1 MRRPL
6 IAGNWKM
13 NLGRAEALALTAHV
27 ATGVRRDD
35 VDVAIY
41 PPSIWLTDT
50 TDHLLGS
57 HIIVGAQNCSRYDR
71 GAYTGQLSALQVA
84 EVASSVLLG
93 HSERRQKL
101 DETDSVVRSKVDAAL
116 AAGLMPV
123 LCVGEVASVRNSPGE
138 YVPYVMEQV
147 RASLAGRTF
156 DAITRIVVAYEPV
169 WAIRTG
175 VAATPA
181 DAQEM
186 TEAIRHAI
194 DSIALVQAHWCGFST
209 AGSVTPA
216 NAAELLAQPDVD
228 GVLVGG
234 ASLNAADFLAIVEA
248 VPRAI

>member
-13 NLGRAEALALTAHV
+13 NLGRAEALALTIHV

-35 VDVAIY
+35 IDVAIY
-41 PPSIWLTDT
+41 PPSIWLTDS
-50 TDHLLGS
+50 TDHVTGS
-57 HIIVGAQNCSRYDR
+57 QIIVGAQNCSRYDR

-101 DETDSVVRSKVDAAL
+101 DETDAVVRSKVDAAL

-123 LCVGEVASVRNSPGE
+123 LCVGEIASIRNKPGE

-156 DAITRIVVAYEPV
+156 EEITRIVVAYEPV
-169 WAIRTG
+169 WAIGTG

-194 DSIALVQAHWCGFST
+194 DDIAPGAGELVRILYG
-209 AGSVTPA
+209 GSVTPA
-216 NAAELLAQPDVD
+216 NAAELLEQPDVD

-234 ASLNAADFLAIVEA
+234 ASLNADDFLAIVEA
-248 VPRAI
+248 APRRI